1 MRIAIVGAGPAGSH
15 LAHQLSQAGGQVL
28 LFDAREAWEKPCGG
42 GVTSKA
48 LHEFPFLQTPS
59 APKQMV
65 SALRLITAQHR
76 ELTVTPSKEFA
87 IFSRTE
93 MARLMRQR
101 ALDAGAQLHCE
112 RIEKTEF
119 SNGQWQL
126 ATPTQR
132 FSADFLIGAD
142 GASSVIRRRVGVR
155 FTDDDFAYAL
165 GWRVQ
170 MPTDRQITH
179 VDIQYLGDLAG
190 YIWLFPRTDH
200 ISYGIATGYRATTP
214 AVLKA
219 RLLEYLK
226 TQQPDVAAEIAA
238 SRTPSTPRAQF
249 YGAMIPALS
258 LPRWNY
264 LKASNPAERWALVG
278 DAAGF
283 VDPITGEGIYYA
295 LKSAELLAQS
305 LMTKVEDYEE
315 HWRDSFGGELRRAA
329 ELEERFYHGT
339 FAGQPLIERMVQFAK
354 HHRGVRDVLKDL
366 VAGEQGYV
374 GLKTRLLKSAV
385 QFI

>member
-28 LFDAREAWEKPCGG
+28 LFDAREPWEKPCGG

-48 LHEFPFLQTPS
+48 LHEFPFLQ
-59 APKQMV
+59 APGAPRQMV

-76 ELTVTPSKEFA
+76 ELTVTPSNEFA
-87 IFSRTE
+87 IFSRAE

-101 ALDAGAQLHCE
+101 AVDAGAQLHCE

-119 SNGQWQL
+119 SGGQWQL
-126 ATPTQR
+126 ATPKQKFT
-132 FSADFLIGAD
+132 ADFLIGAD

-170 MPTDRQITH
+170 MPADRRITH

-200 ISYGIATGYRATTP
+200 ISYGIATGYRAAPP

-226 TQQPDVAAEIAA
+226 TQQPDVAAEIATSA
-238 SRTPSTPRAQF
+238 TPSTPRAQF

-258 LPRWNY
+258 LPRWNS
-264 LKASNPAERWALVG
+264 LKASNPKDAWALVG

-305 LMTKVEDYEE
+305 LMTKVADYEPR
-315 HWRDSFGGELRRAA
+315 WRDSFGGELRRAA
-329 ELEERFYHGT
+329 ELEERFYHGR
-339 FAGQPLIERMVQFAK
+339 FAGQPLIERMVQFAQ

-374 GLKTRLLKSAV
+374 GLKTRLLKSALRV
-385 QFI
+385 V